1 MTISNDYLKARSVSV
16 TTGQVSGFPNA
27 QTTRID
33 EDYTLP
39 SDSPFAKELQALL
52 GEQAAKSAAGMNGL
66 SSGQTAVTT
75 GVSGDTTIASTVLFS
90 KHALSRIE
98 ERGIDMDAETISR
111 LTRSLNL
118 AKAKNC
124 TESLMLIDGNAF
136 LVSVSANKVITAMS
150 GDDIRDSIFTN
161 IDSTIIG

>member
-1 MTISNDYLKARSVSV
+1 MTIPNDYLKARGVSV
-16 TTGQVSGFPNA
+16 TTGQVNGFPNA
-27 QTTRID
+27 ATQRVTDDTI
-33 EDYTLP
+33 LP
-39 SDSPFAKELQALL
+39 ADSPFARELQALL
-52 GEQAAKSAAGMNGL
+52 HEQAAVDAAVPAG
-66 SSGQTAVTT
+66 T
-75 GVSGDTTIASTVLFS
+75 GVTGDTTIASTVVFS

-98 ERGIDMDAETISR
+98 ERGIDVDAGTVSR
-111 LTRSLNL
+111 LTRSLNM

-124 TESLMLIDGNAF
+124 NESLVLIDGDAF

>member
-1 MTISNDYLKARSVSV
+1 MTIPNDYLKARGVSV
-16 TTGQVSGFPNA
+16 TTGQVNGFPNA
-27 QTTRID
+27 ATQKVTDDTI
-33 EDYTLP
+33 LP
-39 SDSPFAKELQALL
+39 SDSPFARELQALL
-52 GEQAAKSAAGMNGL
+52 HEQAASDAAIQAG
-66 SSGQTAVTT
+66 T
-75 GVSGDTTIASTVLFS
+75 GVTGDTTIASTVVFS

-98 ERGIDMDAETISR
+98 ERGIDVDAATVSR
-111 LTRSLNL
+111 LTRSLNM

-124 TESLMLIDGNAF
+124 SESLVLIDGDAF